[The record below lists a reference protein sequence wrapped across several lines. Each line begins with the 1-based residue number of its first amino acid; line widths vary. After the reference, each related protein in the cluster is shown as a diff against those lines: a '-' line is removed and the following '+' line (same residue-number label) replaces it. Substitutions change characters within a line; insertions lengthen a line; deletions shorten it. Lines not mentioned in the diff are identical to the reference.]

1 MTGRPLSERIA
12 RTLTRVTDPTRL
24 GPDAQVDDKALVFVP
39 TDPALTDPFLA
50 LVEDWFSEPGFDW
63 HPHRGLETV
72 TLVVDGVLEHGD
84 NLGHAGAL
92 EPGEVQW
99 MTAGHG
105 IIHRE
110 LAYRDERAHTLQ
122 MWLNLPAAKKLTASR
137 YQDLTRER
145 MNRVEAPGVLIEVH
159 AGTVGE
165 VTGTAETHHSVQGLV
180 ATLDPQAAYDLSV
193 PAEHR
198 LFAHV
203 LDGPV
208 LVGGRLLNKGQ
219 TGWSDP
225 VGGPGGNGQTAV
237 TTLQLATPDGD
248 RPARVMV
255 YSGTPLR
262 EPVALGGPFVMNSQQ
277 EITQAFHDFHAGAFG
292 PIPRLARVAYDR

>member
-1 MTGRPLSERIA
+1 MSVRNLATVP
-12 RTLTRVTDPTRL
+12 RTLARISSRKRL
-24 GPDAQVDDKALVFVP
+24 GPDEQVDDKALAFVP

-50 LVEDWFSEPGFDW
+50 LVEDWFSSPGFEW

-72 TLVVDGVLEHGD
+72 TLVLDGVLEHGD

-99 MTAGHG
+99 MTAGRG

-110 LAYRDERAHTLQ
+110 LAYRDEHAHVLQ
-122 MWLNLPAAKKLTASR
+122 MWLNLPAAKKMTPSR
-137 YQDLTRER
+137 YQDLTATG
-145 MNRVEAPGVLIEVH
+145 MPRVHARGVVLDVH
-159 AGTVGE
+159 AGTVDGIA
-165 VTGTAETHHSVQGLV
+165 GAADTHQPVQGVL
-180 ATLDPQAAYDLSV
+180 ATLDPGASYELPV

-203 LDGPV
+203 ISGRA
-208 LVGGRLLNKGQ
+208 LVGGSELGVGQ

-225 VGGPGGNGQTAV
+225 FAPGTS
-237 TTLQLATPDGD
+237 TLLHLAAPDGD
-248 RPARVMV
+248 HPARVMV

-262 EPVALGGPFVMNSQQ
+262 EPVALGGPFVMNTKP
-277 EITQAFHDFHAGAFG
+277 EIAQAYRDFHGGAFG
-292 PIPRLARVAYDR
+292 PVPRQARLAYDR

>member
-1 MTGRPLSERIA
+1 MTSQSTKQRIV
-12 RTLTRVTDPTRL
+12 TRVTDKQEL

-50 LVEDWFSEPGFDW
+50 LVEDRFSTPGFEW

-72 TLVVDGVLEHGD
+72 TTVVGGVLEHGD

-99 MTAGHG
+99 MTAGRG

-110 LAYRDERAHTLQ
+110 LAYRDEHAHVLQ
-122 MWLNLPAAKKLTASR
+122 MWLNLPAEKKLTPSR
-137 YQDLTRER
+137 YQDLTNAA
-145 MNRVEAPGVLIEVH
+145 MARVHAPGVRIDVH
-159 AGTVGE
+159 AGTVDG
-165 VTGTAETHHSVQGLV
+165 VTGTANTHHPVQGVV
-180 ATLDPQAAYDLSV
+180 ATLDPESSYDLEV

-203 LDGPV
+203 MDGRL
-208 LVGGRLLNKGQ
+208 LVGGRELRAGQ

-225 VGGPGGNGQTAV
+225 VTGPATTALQLTAV
-237 TTLQLATPDGD
+237 DPE

-262 EPVALGGPFVMNSQQ
+262 EPVALGGPFVMNTKA
-277 EITQAFHDFHAGAFG
+277 EITRAFTDFHSGAFG
-292 PIPRLARVAYDR
+292 PVPRQARLAYDR

>member
-1 MTGRPLSERIA
+1 MNTPLA
-12 RTLTRVTDPTRL
+12 GQRTLDRITEKQQL

-50 LVEDWFSEPGFDW
+50 LVEDWFSTPGFEW

-72 TLVVDGVLEHGD
+72 TTVVDGVLEHGD

-92 EPGEVQW
+92 EAGEVQW
-99 MTAGHG
+99 MTAGRG

-110 LAYRDERAHTLQ
+110 LAYRDEHAHVLQ
-122 MWLNLPAAKKLTASR
+122 MWLNLPAGKKMTPSR
-137 YQDLTRER
+137 YQDLTLAA
-145 MNRVEAPGVLIEVH
+145 MSRVQAPGVRIDVH
-159 AGTVGE
+159 AGTVDG
-165 VTGTAETHHSVQGLV
+165 VTGTADTHHPVQGLV
-180 ATLDPQAAYDLSV
+180 ATLDPEASYDLEV

-203 LDGPV
+203 MDGRL
-208 LVGGRLLNKGQ
+208 LVGGRELRAGR

-225 VGGPGGNGQTAV
+225 VAGRAT
-237 TTLQLATPDGD
+237 TTLQLAAVDPD

-262 EPVALGGPFVMNSQQ
+262 ESVAVGGPFVMNTKL
-277 EITQAFHDFHAGAFG
+277 EITKAFTDFHAGDFG
-292 PIPRLARVAYDR
+292 PVPRLARIAYDR